1 MDKER
6 ETLQA
11 ALVQAH
17 ELARVLALNAGLDE
31 ISKTRSELAARTLLS
46 ILYTRL
52 GEIEKPDAGLPA
64 HIMSDY

>member
-1 MDKER
+1 MDRER

-46 ILYTRL
+46 ILYARL
-52 GEIEKPDAGLPA
+52 GEIDKPNPSLPA